1 MLEAYTARDTLIV
14 ADDFSKI
21 FDKPINISKENKR
34 IDQEFQVM
42 LLWSV
47 SLDFFKCFIIH
58 LSIYKELVVAIS

>member
-47 SLDFFKCFIIH
+47 SSDLLNALK
-58 LSIYKELVVAIS
+58 SIYLFIKS